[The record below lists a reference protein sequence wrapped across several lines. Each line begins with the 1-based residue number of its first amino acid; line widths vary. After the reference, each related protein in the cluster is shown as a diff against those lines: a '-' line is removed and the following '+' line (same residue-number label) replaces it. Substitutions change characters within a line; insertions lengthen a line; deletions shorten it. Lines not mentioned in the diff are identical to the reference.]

1 MTILVLLLRLP
12 RTALLLGRAGM
23 LGAVAETGLLP
34 GWLNRIFTAVDFLI
48 APKKARTARGD
59 ALCEALQALGP
70 GFVKF
75 GQALATRAD
84 LIGPE
89 MAQGLTRL
97 QDKMPA
103 FPALLAR
110 RRIEEA
116 AGQPVEELFSEFDDV
131 AIAAAS
137 IAQVHKARLPDGR
150 QVAVKLLRPDIHSR
164 MSRDVSFFR
173 AVAHLLELLAP
184 GMRRLKLQ
192 TAVDQFAQLSEM
204 ELDLRLEAAA
214 GGRLRDNLAH
224 DEGIYIPF
232 ICLELTFE
240 SMLVTEWIEGVRIDD
255 SSALSSAGHNI
266 DIITQRA
273 AQSFFNQV
281 FRDGYFHAD
290 MHPGNIFV
298 RADGVLVPIDFGIMG
313 YLDFSDRLFLARL
326 LQALLDRDY
335 DMVAQLHDDAGMLSD
350 SVSLQQF
357 SQSLRAVADP
367 VLGKPLGEISLGL
380 VLGQILQISAR
391 FDISVQP
398 QFNLLQKT
406 MMMAEGVARSLN
418 PQADMWHLAQPLAA
432 DWMATQFSPRQQ
444 AKLVGS
450 ELLKLARRLP
460 HLMDQLEKT
469 AADSS
474 ARPTPKGSASLGWI
488 IAAILGVLLILSEM

>member
-1 MTILVLLLRLP
+1 
-12 RTALLLGRAGM
+12 
-23 LGAVAETGLLP
+23 
-34 GWLNRIFTAVDFLI
+34 
-48 APKKARTARGD
+48 
-59 ALCEALQALGP
+59 
-70 GFVKF
+70 
-75 GQALATRAD
+75 
-84 LIGPE
+84 
-89 MAQGLTRL
+89 
-97 QDKMPA
+97 
-103 FPALLAR
+103 
-110 RRIEEA
+110 
-116 AGQPVEELFSEFDDV
+116 
-131 AIAAAS
+131 
-137 IAQVHKARLPDGR
+137 
-150 QVAVKLLRPDIHSR
+150 
-164 MSRDVSFFR
+164 
-173 AVAHLLELLAP
+173 
-184 GMRRLKLQ
+184 
-192 TAVDQFAQLSEM
+192 
-204 ELDLRLEAAA
+204 
-214 GGRLRDNLAH
+214 
-224 DEGIYIPF
+224 
-232 ICLELTFE
+232 
-240 SMLVTEWIEGVRIDD
+240 MLVTEWIEGVRIDD

-460 HLMDQLEKT
+460 HLMDQLEKS